1 MWLTDKEYNRIRYR
15 AKKMGAIGVQLKC
28 IWHSV
33 GFEHVY
39 VFFVFKPF
47 QYKLNLRGSCS
58 IHKGDFETKE
68 DVEKI
73 TADMNRALEF
83 VEFLKEFEKEC

>member
-1 MWLTDKEYNRIRYR
+1 MWLTDEEYNRIRYR

-39 VFFVFKPF
+39 VFFC
-47 QYKLNLRGSCS
+47 L
-58 IHKGDFETKE
+58 
-68 DVEKI
+68 
-73 TADMNRALEF
+73 
-83 VEFLKEFEKEC
+83 